1 MEQSKEE
8 IYGKQNRNRPQNIF
22 VISYNHV
29 LSGMY
34 QKLTT
39 FGTPRKFYPIL
50 INLVSLEKRPLS
62 VHNFKRSGST
72 PRGTIPDLWEYSRKS
87 GIALLGV
94 LPNPLKSYTGSTL
107 GEYSRKSGIVLLGVL
122 PQA

>member
-1 MEQSKEE
+1 M
-8 IYGKQNRNRPQNIF
+8 
-22 VISYNHV
+22 
-29 LSGMY
+29 
-34 QKLTT
+34 
-39 FGTPRKFYPIL
+39 
-50 INLVSLEKRPLS
+50 
-62 VHNFKRSGST
+62 HNFKGSGST

-122 PQA
+122 PQAQNSSNGSTPGPALGVVEVTSNFQLNVMGAVKNSLVLRVHKVG

>member
-1 MEQSKEE
+1 MGVLGVLPEQKN
-8 IYGKQNRNRPQNIF
+8 K
-22 VISYNHV
+22 
-29 LSGMY
+29 
-34 QKLTT
+34 TT
-39 FGTPRKFYPIL
+39 GSTPR
-50 INLVSLEKRPLS
+50 VSSGSIITDLHIISRPLP
-62 VHNFKRSGST
+62 VHNFKGSGST